1 MKQQILEVL
10 DKSTNNGMKAEEIMQ
25 LLYRRYD
32 LVVGKWEDI
41 LSEDE
46 LSAHD
51 ILHDVAGD
59 MICPEED
66 LNDGF

>member
-1 MKQQILEVL
+1 MKQQILEIL

-25 LLYRRYD
+25 LLYQRYD
-32 LVVGKWEDI
+32 LVVGKWDDI
-41 LSEDE
+41 LSEE
-46 LSAHD
+46 EMSAND

-59 MICPEED
+59 MICSEED